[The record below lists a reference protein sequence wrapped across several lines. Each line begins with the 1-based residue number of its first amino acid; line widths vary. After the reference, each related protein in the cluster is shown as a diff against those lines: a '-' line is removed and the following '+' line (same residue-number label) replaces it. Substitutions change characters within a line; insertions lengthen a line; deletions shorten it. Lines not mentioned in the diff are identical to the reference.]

1 MSKTTLKDIKSLIH
15 ESKNTH
21 GQNNST
27 NPIIK
32 STNTEKHL
40 SNEKQESY
48 THNSHDHTIHNLN
61 NPLTLSAD
69 IKGKILES
77 QESETQ
83 SINIEPHNSNT
94 NLLLNFNNNTDNI
107 ICIKRKNPHNPVKK
121 RKPAI
126 TQEHEI
132 LLKKL
137 EGKFTIKEL
146 SDKLNLPTSSLYS
159 WAKKNH
165 YQVKNGNIHPSIS
178 KELGKKLL
186 NQLNTMSIADLAKE
200 YHLSYH
206 VVYYWIK
213 KQGLCTKKSSTF
225 PEHIQQELREKC
237 YIFSLKELAQNYG
250 LSEQTMR
257 SRLKNIGCFSDGQG
271 GFLIVDES
279 TSEEIKSF
287 YYENDIDKTAAKFHT
302 TKTAIKSFLKNKQLN
317 RSPKTL
323 EIIQ

>member
-1 MSKTTLKDIKSLIH
+1 MKKGREYNKMSKTTLKDVKSLIH
-15 ESKNTH
+15 KSKNTY
-21 GQNNST
+21 GQSNST
-27 NPIIK
+27 NPMIK
-32 STNTEKHL
+32 STNAEKHL

-48 THNSHDHTIHNLN
+48 THNSHDHAIHNLN
-61 NPLTLSAD
+61 NPLTLSAAT
-69 IKGKILES
+69 KGKILEP

-83 SINIEPHNSNT
+83 NTNIAPHNSNT
-94 NLLLNFNNNTDNI
+94 NLLLNLSNNTDNT

-159 WAKKNH
+159 WAKKNK
-165 YQVKNGNIHPSIS
+165 YQAKSGNIHTSIS
-178 KELGKKLL
+178 RELGKKLL
-186 NQLNTMSIADLAKE
+186 EQLNTMSIADLAKE

-206 VVYYWIK
+206 IVYYWIK
-213 KQGLCTKKSSTF
+213 KQGLCVKKTAVF
-225 PEHIQQELREKC
+225 PEYIQQELREKC

-287 YYENDIDKTAAKFHT
+287 YYENDIDKTAAEFHT
-302 TKTAIKSFLKNKQLN
+302 TKTAIKSYLKKANLIK
-317 RSPKTL
+317 
-323 EIIQ
+323 